1 MPRPDRDAEPEFD
14 GDMSTKWIIDQR
26 EYMGLVSVLVRARAA
41 VAAMKPI
48 GDGSARVPPRAVSEL
63 RGCLDVFEKIDA
75 NRRMP
80 CPLRLV
86 RD

>member
-1 MPRPDRDAEPEFD
+1 MPRDDRDSEPEFD
-14 GDMSTKWIIDQR
+14 GDLSTKWIIDQR

-41 VAAMKPI
+41 VKAMRPT
-48 GDGSARVPPRAVSEL
+48 GDGSAKVPPRAVSEL
-63 RGCLDVFEKIDA
+63 RGCLEVFEEIDA

-80 CPLRLV
+80 CQLRLV